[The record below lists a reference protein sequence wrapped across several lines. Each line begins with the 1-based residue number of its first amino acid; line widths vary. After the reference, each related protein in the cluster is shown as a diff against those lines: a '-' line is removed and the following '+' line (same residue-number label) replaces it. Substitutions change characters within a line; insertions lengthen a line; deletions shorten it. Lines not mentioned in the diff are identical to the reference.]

1 MSEIVV
7 SGWSKLFKNALKK
20 RAEKTVGGGSVVVGN
35 LATVN
40 SELRPKVRAVVL
52 RGFMGSVQ
60 PGSSSSGNGEGCDDL
75 VFSTHLKT
83 DKVGEIQHNKFCEVG
98 FFFPET
104 MEQFRIGGIASVL
117 GIDKAA
123 SEVYFGNGKN
133 DDSSTSVP
141 SAAFLGIEDLNESS
155 KIVGTENDILSITYE
170 KHSNSLKRWFNG
182 PVPGSKVSSSNNTV
196 IETPNEGTS
205 TSAVC
210 QNYGLICLQADRVD
224 YCDLSQ
230 KVHLRYI
237 YTLDKKSNTWNIE
250 SVVP

>member
-1 MSEIVV
+1 M
-7 SGWSKLFKNALKK
+7 
-20 RAEKTVGGGSVVVGN
+20 
-35 LATVN
+35 
-40 SELRPKVRAVVL
+40 RPKVRAVVL
-52 RGFMGSVQ
+52 RGFMGPVQ
-60 PGSSSSGNGEGCDDL
+60 SGGSGNGNGEGCDDL

-104 MEQFRIGGIASVL
+104 MEQFRIGGSAYVL

-123 SEVYFGNGKN
+123 SEMYFGRGKG
-133 DDSSTSVP
+133 DDGVASVR

-155 KIVGTENDILSITYE
+155 KIVGTESDILSITYE

-182 PVPGSKVSSSNNTV
+182 PAPGSKVSSVSNAV
-196 IETPNEGTS
+196 FETSDEGAS
-205 TSAVC
+205 TFKVC
-210 QNYGLICLQADRVD
+210 QNYGLLCLQADRVD

-230 KVHLRYI
+230 KVHVRQI
-237 YTLDKKSNTWNIE
+237 YTLDKKSNTWSIE